1 LVEEITFEEFVQ
13 IKMANDIDPYLHCK
27 NVQEQRKIEGFES
40 RVEIDNH
47 SEKRTSKKK
56 DSTYKQK
63 KQSIY
68 DTEIKRYYMDAIRGV
83 AI

>member
-1 LVEEITFEEFVQ
+1 
-13 IKMANDIDPYLHCK
+13 
-27 NVQEQRKIEGFES
+27 VQEQRKIEGFES

-47 SEKRTSKKK
+47 TEKRISKKK

-68 DTEIKRYYMDAIRGV
+68 DAEIKRYYMDAIRGV